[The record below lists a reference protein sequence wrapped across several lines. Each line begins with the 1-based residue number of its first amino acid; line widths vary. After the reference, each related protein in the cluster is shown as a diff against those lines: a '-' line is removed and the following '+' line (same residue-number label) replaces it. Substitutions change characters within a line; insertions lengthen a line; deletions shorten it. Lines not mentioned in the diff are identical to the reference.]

1 MRAKIAAHHRIIGT
15 AEIEPVGDPPCR
27 YAGEDPRKGIL
38 RPGRQQLVGFL
49 EHLSPL
55 MPRPSTVSSNGRHV
69 RNP

>member
-1 MRAKIAAHHRIIGT
+1 MGERRSASRIDRVIGT

-49 EHLSPL
+49 ENLVAADAQ
-55 MPRPSTVSSNGRHV
+55 TVHCV
-69 RNP
+69 E